1 VGAACPD
8 HLIHTKRQPMF
19 VPWQPDQGAEALARK
34 LAAHVNDYAA
44 RYLAYFQQ
52 FANPGD
58 RMFDPYPRVV
68 LIPGVGM
75 VTAGADAQAADVSAQ
90 LYRRAIA
97 VMEGS
102 EAVGGFTSLSAAEAY
117 AVEYW
122 PLELYK
128 LSARPAPRELAGR
141 VAVVTGGASGIGRA
155 AARRLAQDGAH
166 VAVVD
171 INREAAQAVA
181 RELCELGHRRAI
193 AVPCD
198 VTDEAAVDAAFE
210 QVALAYG
217 GLDIVVASAGI
228 AISAPV
234 EATTVAEWDRTFD
247 ILARGYFLASRAAFR
262 VWKQQKMGGSLIF
275 VASKNS
281 VAAGRN
287 AAAYSAAKAA
297 ELHLARCLAEEGGP
311 IGVRVNC
318 VLPDAVLQGSGI
330 WDTAWRQARAAGY
343 GIAPEDLDE
352 YYRQRTV
359 LKVTI
364 FPEHVAEAIAFLAG
378 PRASRTT
385 GGALTVD
392 GGVTVGYLR

>member
-1 VGAACPD
+1 
-8 HLIHTKRQPMF
+8 
-19 VPWQPDQGAEALARK
+19 
-34 LAAHVNDYAA
+34 
-44 RYLAYFQQ
+44 
-52 FANPGD
+52 
-58 RMFDPYPRVV
+58 
-68 LIPGVGM
+68 
-75 VTAGADAQAADVSAQ
+75 
-90 LYRRAIA
+90 
-97 VMEGS
+97 
-102 EAVGGFTSLSAAEAY
+102 
-117 AVEYW
+117 
-122 PLELYK
+122 
-128 LSARPAPRELAGR
+128 
-141 VAVVTGGASGIGRA
+141 
-155 AARRLAQDGAH
+155 
-166 VAVVD
+166 
-171 INREAAQAVA
+171 
-181 RELCELGHRRAI
+181 
-193 AVPCD
+193 
-198 VTDEAAVDAAFE
+198 VTDETAVDAAFE

-311 IGVRVNC
+311 IGVRVNS
-318 VLPDAVLQGSGI
+318 VLPDAVLQGSSI
-330 WDTAWRQARAAGY
+330 WDTAWRLARAAGY

-352 YYRQRTV
+352 YYRQRTG

-392 GGVTVGYLR
+392 GGVAVGYLR